1 MRWYP
6 TRLFLI
12 NTNKWLVGR
21 PLLAAYFSSE
31 EASANRLSKRAERA
45 KNYPHFE
52 RQQFSGLK
60 DVYNARD
67 NPSVSIQSVILNE

>member
-1 MRWYP
+1 MRWNLS
-6 TRLFLI
+6 RLFLI
-12 NTNKWLVGR
+12 NTNKWLLGR
-21 PLLAAYFSSE
+21 PLLAANFSSE
-31 EASANRLSKRAERA
+31 EANRLSNRAERT

-67 NPSVSIQSVILNE
+67 NPSVSTICYTE